1 MAIWLAGIVG
11 GLIAG
16 ALMLGGIM
24 TLAPFRGYGEF
35 LTPAKLVAGV
45 VQGAT
50 TENSGLGTAAL
61 GGAIHLLIAAIF
73 GYAFALLMAG
83 LRLTDFGPYIRFA
96 IVPFSGIL
104 YAISLFGGSEFLVL
118 PFIDK
123 PFFKQIHP
131 LDWVL
136 MHMVYGAILGWFV
149 ALMA

>member
-1 MAIWLAGIVG
+1 MSIWFAGILG

-45 VQGAT
+45 VQGEAAENGGMT
-50 TENSGLGTAAL
+50 TAVL
-61 GGAIHLLIAAIF
+61 GGVIHLLIAALF
-73 GYAFALLMAG
+73 GYVFALMMAG
-83 LRLTDFGPYIRFA
+83 LGLTDFGPYIRFA

-104 YAISLFGGSEFLVL
+104 YAISLYGGSEFLVL

-136 MHMVYGAILGWFV
+136 MHMLYGAILGWFV

>member
-1 MAIWLAGIVG
+1 MSIWFAGIVG
-11 GLIAG
+11 GLLAG

-45 VQGAT
+45 VQGEAAET
-50 TENSGLGTAAL
+50 GGMGTVVLGS
-61 GGAIHLLIAAIF
+61 AIHLLIAATF
-73 GYAFALLMAG
+73 GYVFALMMAG
-83 LRLTDFGPYIRFA
+83 LGLTDFGPYIRFA

-104 YAISLFGGSEFLVL
+104 YALSLYAGSEFLVL
-118 PFIDK
+118 PFVDK